1 MCVCVCVC
9 ACVRAC
15 VCVCVCVRVRARR
28 HRIKCSPKYLTLYSL
43 AILIVVRIGSEQ
55 LCSFS
60 RGIFQPICKHFVC
73 VQLFLKL

>member
-1 MCVCVCVC
+1 MVVSETHKVTGD
-9 ACVRAC
+9 
-15 VCVCVCVRVRARR
+15 
-28 HRIKCSPKYLTLYSL
+28 HGIIIIESSPKYLTLYSL
-43 AILIVVRIGSEQ
+43 AFLTVVRIGSEQ

>member
-1 MCVCVCVC
+1 MTAYYENKDTALKNCFRNLFEVCLLNL
-9 ACVRAC
+9 
-15 VCVCVCVRVRARR
+15 
-28 HRIKCSPKYLTLYSL
+28 SPKYLTLYSL
-43 AILIVVRIGSEQ
+43 AILIVARIGSEQ